1 MQVMQNYKCSVS
13 VVIKLSLLL
22 ITVSA
27 ATSDHDYPSPRIVI
41 LGATGVGKSSL
52 ANIFLG
58 RDKNFNGTGFRE
70 GCFRVSPKFTT
81 GVTKATC
88 ADSGHWMGD
97 LNNPMV
103 TIIDTPGFG
112 SNLVQEQ
119 KTIESLVETLKNDI
133 KFVHTFV
140 IAFKQSDNRLTAS
153 LHSMISL
160 FEKMFGTKFWQNTIL
175 EATHWH
181 WDQRYVPF

>member
-1 MQVMQNYKCSVS
+1 MLSSKFSILQ
-13 VVIKLSLLL
+13 ILLLLSLASI
-22 ITVSA
+22 ITSTGSPLVNDA
-27 ATSDHDYPSPRIVI
+27 RYPSPRIVI

-52 ANIFLG
+52 ANVLLG
-58 RDKNFNGTGFRE
+58 RDKNFNGTGFLD
-70 GCFRVSPKFTT
+70 GCFHVSPKFTS

-88 ADSGHWMGD
+88 ADTGHWVGD
-97 LNNPMV
+97 LDNPIV
-103 TIIDTPGFG
+103 TVIDTPGFG

-133 KFVHTFV
+133 KFIHTFV

-160 FEKMFGTKFWQNTIL
+160 FEKMFGAHFWENTIL

-181 WDQRYVPF
+181 WDQR